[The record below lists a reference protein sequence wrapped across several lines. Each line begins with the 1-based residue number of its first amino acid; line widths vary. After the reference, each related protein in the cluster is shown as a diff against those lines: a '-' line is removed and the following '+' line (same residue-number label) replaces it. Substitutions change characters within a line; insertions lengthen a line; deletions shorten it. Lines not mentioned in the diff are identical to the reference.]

1 MPKEFVFYAITLV
14 FVVISRASL
23 RKPGSHG
30 FYRFIAW
37 EFMLGIFVLNMDVWY
52 AELNS
57 IHQYIARIMIA
68 TSLFLALTGLGL
80 LQQFGNSDTHRND
93 APMLEFE
100 KTTKL
105 VTSGI
110 YQYIRHPLYS
120 SLFFLCWGFFFK
132 QPSLAGGFLA
142 VIACGFL
149 VAAARAEEIENARY
163 FGDQYRQ
170 YMNRTKMFIPFIL

>member
-1 MPKEFVFYAITLV
+1 VLKEIIFVTVTLV
-14 FVVISRASL
+14 LALVSRASL

-30 FYRFIAW
+30 FYRFFAW
-37 EFMLGIFVLNMDVWY
+37 EFMLGIFVLNMHAWY
-52 AELNS
+52 AELGS
-57 IHQYIARIMIA
+57 VHQYIARILLA
-68 TSLFLALTGLGL
+68 VSLFLAITGLGL
-80 LQQFGNSDTHRND
+80 LLQSGNTNTHRND
-93 APMLEFE
+93 VPMLEFE

-120 SLFFLCWGFFFK
+120 SLFFLCGSFFFK
-132 QPSLAGGFLA
+132 QPSLTGGLLA

-149 VAAARAEEIENARY
+149 IATVRAEEIENTRH
-163 FGDQYRQ
+163 FGDQYLQ